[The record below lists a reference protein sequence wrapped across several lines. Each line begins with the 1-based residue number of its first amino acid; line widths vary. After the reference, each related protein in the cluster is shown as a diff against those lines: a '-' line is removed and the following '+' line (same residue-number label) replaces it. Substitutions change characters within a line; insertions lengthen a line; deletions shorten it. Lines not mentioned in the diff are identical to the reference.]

1 MHRFLVTMH
10 PRSLRQYG
18 HILLIRRSAVC
29 TARPPS
35 SGCLTM
41 CETVDGSAPYKH
53 RSPWITRCAS
63 KQQRIQSGYAG
74 YLLSPV
80 AFTEVLGTLDNA
92 ASHQQGSSE
101 CRGDRSSQA
110 TDRTVAY
117 QMPEHF
123 QTLDEGTG
131 RYVCEEVIAGISVR
145 SGQLRYCKKVIKL
158 GSMWDLRVS
167 KWSGGMPI

>member
-29 TARPPS
+29 TPRPS
-35 SGCLTM
+35 SRCCLTLW
-41 CETVDGSAPYKH
+41 ETVDGSAPYKH

-92 ASHQQGSSE
+92 ANHQQGSSE

-123 QTLDEGTG
+123 QTLDEESG
-131 RYVCEEVIAGISVR
+131 RYVCEKVIAGISV
-145 SGQLRYCKKVIKL
+145 
-158 GSMWDLRVS
+158 
-167 KWSGGMPI
+167 